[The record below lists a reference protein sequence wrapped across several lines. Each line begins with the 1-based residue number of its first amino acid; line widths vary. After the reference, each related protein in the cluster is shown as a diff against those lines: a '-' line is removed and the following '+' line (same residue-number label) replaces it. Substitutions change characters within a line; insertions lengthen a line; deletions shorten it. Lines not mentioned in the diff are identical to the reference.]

1 MGREIR
7 QRTIADPGRTL
18 EYLMRQFPELSREE
32 LEQALRGDHLRLPPQ
47 AQPAVRDRDGHTETA
62 GTRRRAP
69 GRSVPDLACRA

>member
-18 EYLMRQFPELSREE
+18 EYLMRQFPDLSREE
-32 LEQALRGDHLRLPPQ
+32 LEQALRGDHQRLPPQ
-47 AQPAVRDRDGHTETA
+47 AQPAVQDRDGHTETA